1 MAATK
6 SDPTIG
12 LVVPFATDEVPFEGP
27 IMYPGVRFIPRGV
40 GVRALTPEGY
50 DPAWNGI
57 LPAADYL
64 AAQGVD
70 AIMVIGT
77 SLTFYRGPQA
87 HDRLLEELRRRTGL
101 PVSTMSQAILDGL
114 REVGAKRVAVATAY
128 TDVVNRRLK
137 ELLAAAGI
145 DVLSLECFDLLEFG
159 GPSKKSEAD
168 IIALSDSAVA
178 KANADAAENAE
189 AILISCGGLRT
200 LGVAQ
205 PLEASHGIPVVSSA
219 TAAFWAAMR
228 LIGESGRLSGYGRLV
243 RTGAR
248 ASALAVSG
256 PLRLP
261 RFIHIERAMKAR
273 VTVTLK
279 SGILDPQGKAIEGAL
294 KSLGVGGV
302 ASVRQGKVF
311 DIEIEG
317 ADRAGAETALK
328 NAAEKLLANTVIEN
342 YRIEVTG

>member
-1 MAATK
+1 MNK
-6 SDPTIG
+6 PVTIG
-12 LVVPFATDEVPFEGP
+12 LVVPFAADEVPAEGP

-57 LPAADYL
+57 LPAADEL
-64 AAQGVD
+64 AKLGVD

-87 HDRLLEELRRRTGL
+87 HQRLLENLRERTGL
-101 PVSTMSQAILDGL
+101 PASTMSQAILDGL
-114 REVGAKRVAVATAY
+114 DEVGAKRVAVATAY

-145 DVLSLECFDLLEFG
+145 DVLALQCFDLLEFG

-178 KANADAAENAE
+178 KASGAE

-205 PLEASHGIPVVSSA
+205 PLEARHGIPVVSSA

-228 LIGESGRLSGYGRLV
+228 LVGESGHVAGYGQLFEQSREPV
-243 RTGAR
+243 
-248 ASALAVSG
+248 
-256 PLRLP
+256 
-261 RFIHIERAMKAR
+261 
-273 VTVTLK
+273 
-279 SGILDPQGKAIEGAL
+279 
-294 KSLGVGGV
+294 
-302 ASVRQGKVF
+302 
-311 DIEIEG
+311 
-317 ADRAGAETALK
+317 
-328 NAAEKLLANTVIEN
+328 
-342 YRIEVTG
+342 Y